1 MHVTVRGLLV
11 SSLIL
16 LSACAGMKKRD
27 GDASGKNADGEAMQ
41 EASKSQIEENEVSSE
56 DVEKNLERPY
66 QSAFGEIKFDQ
77 NEYVD
82 VWIKYFKGRGRPYM
96 ERYLSRSTR
105 YLPMM
110 KNVMRENGLPEDLV
124 YIALIESGF
133 SPLAHSKANAVG
145 YWQFIRSTGKRFGM
159 QIDTFTDERRDPVLS
174 TRAAAEYFKALHN
187 LLGDWHLAMASYN
200 VGEGRVKR
208 AVSKYRTR
216 DFWALLQKRRALPAE
231 TRNYV
236 PKFIA
241 AAMIAKDPAKYGFT
255 EIIYQDPLSYD
266 TVALQSPISLTK
278 LANNLNV
285 EVEDLQLLNPK
296 FRTDFVPIARGNE
309 TVVRIPVG
317 RASDALAALS
327 MSVTAQPKILQAE
340 HVFYRVRRG
349 DNLSTIARKH
359 RTTVSQI
366 RRLNDIS
373 NRTMLKVGRSLK
385 VPDQGGEGIT
395 YATDEEDS
403 RQPAGSGKGAVLA
416 VAKANGKAEAKTEKI
431 FHTVRRGDNL
441 STIARRYNLSMDDLL
456 KLNRLSNRSVIRKGQ
471 KLRVRPDAPSPTSAA
486 VKNRQSIA
494 LASFKTEA
502 AKSNAAKTK
511 SVTKE
516 LPRTARVAAQTAKAA
531 ARKHVVKR
539 GETLY
544 DVSKK
549 YGLSMNQLAK
559 ANKIRINYRVMAGE
573 KLSIPE

>member
-1 MHVTVRGLLV
+1 MHLTLRALLV
-11 SSLIL
+11 PSLIL
-16 LSACAGMKKRD
+16 LTACSGMKKRD
-27 GDASGKNADGEAMQ
+27 ASDPIEGEAMK
-41 EASKSQIEENEVSSE
+41 EAARSRIEENEVSSE

-66 QSAFGEIKFDQ
+66 QSAYGEIAMDQ

-82 VWIKYFKGRGRPYM
+82 VWINYFKGRGRPYM
-96 ERYLSRSTR
+96 EQYLSRSTR

-133 SPLAHSKANAVG
+133 SPRAHSKANAVG

-174 TRAAAEYFKALHN
+174 TRAAADYFKALHN

-208 AVSKYRTR
+208 AVTKYRTKN
-216 DFWALLQKRRALPAE
+216 FWALLKKRRALPAE

-241 AAMIAKDPAKYGFT
+241 AAMIAKDPAKYGFSDVV
-255 EIIYQDPLSYD
+255 YQDPLSYD

-278 LANNLNV
+278 LATNLNV
-285 EVEDLQLLNPK
+285 EVEELQLLNPK

-327 MSVTAQPKILQAE
+327 MSVTAQPKVLQAE
-340 HVFYRVRRG
+340 YYYYRVRRG

-359 RTTVSQI
+359 RTTVSQL

-385 VPDQGGEGIT
+385 VPDNGGDGVK
-395 YATDEEDS
+395 YVTDEEEASSS
-403 RQPAGSGKGAVLA
+403 REPSNAGAVLA
-416 VAKANGKAEAKTEKI
+416 VDKREKT
-431 FHTVRRGDNL
+431 FHVVRRGDNL
-441 STIARRYNLSMDDLL
+441 STIARRYNLSMEELL
-456 KLNRLSNRSVIRKGQ
+456 KFNNLSNRSVIRKGQ
-471 KLRVRPDAPSPTSAA
+471 KLRVRREAPPPTSASF
-486 VKNRQSIA
+486 KTRQSLA
-494 LASFKTEA
+494 LASFK
-502 AKSNAAKTK
+502 SNSNKGPSKTQN
-511 SVTKE
+511 VTKE
-516 LPRTARVAAQTAKAA
+516 LPRTTRVAAQTSKPAV
-531 ARKHVVKR
+531 RRHVVKR

-544 DVSKK
+544 EVSKK

-559 ANKIRINYRVMAGE
+559 ANNVRINYRVMAGE
-573 KLSIPE
+573 KLLIP